1 MNKTRKK
8 GKYWIEKLQT
18 EDEYRIREGSSRPH
32 IVLRRPFNLYKS
44 VNEGNKGIITTLAE
58 GVFLK
63 KNLFV
68 NRQL

>member
-44 VNEGNKGIITTLAE
+44 VNEGNKEIITTLAE
-58 GVFLK
+58 GFFLK
-63 KNLFV
+63 KILFV